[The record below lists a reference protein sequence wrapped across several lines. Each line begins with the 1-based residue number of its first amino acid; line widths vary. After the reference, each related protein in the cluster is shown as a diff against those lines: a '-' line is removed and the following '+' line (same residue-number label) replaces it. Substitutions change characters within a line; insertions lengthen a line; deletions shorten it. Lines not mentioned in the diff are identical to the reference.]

1 MIHPKLF
8 RYGWLGYTFT
18 KILAFLLLYYA
29 ILISVS
35 LITPEQKDCQ
45 FDEINSTFS
54 KSTDYEE
61 FCFLLDKE
69 SAFCLGTVKNWENDH
84 KNMVKVLGFL
94 LGFYTA
100 TVMSRWWSQITHMPM
115 ITDVTMVLNGI
126 VKCTVKSAV
135 KY

>member
-1 MIHPKLF
+1 MFHPKFLRHGF
-8 RYGWLGYTFT
+8 PGYIYT

-35 LITPEQKDCQ
+35 LMSPEKKDC
-45 FDEINSTFS
+45 EEKYNEMNSTFS
-54 KSTDYEE
+54 NQSS

-69 SAFCLGTVKNWENDH
+69 SAFCEGTVKNWEVDH

-94 LGFYTA
+94 LGFYTT

-115 ITDVTMVLNGI
+115 ITDVIMVLIG
-126 VKCTVKSAV
+126 T
-135 KY
+135 